1 MGGVMAKLIQK
12 NTTIPTKAGQT
23 FSTAVD
29 NQPGVTVKAFQGER
43 ELVKFN
49 KLLGEFSL
57 EGIDPAPRGV
67 PQIEITFDIDA
78 NGIMH
83 VSAKDKSTGKENKIV
98 IKSSSGLTDAEIQQ
112 MIKDAELNAES
123 DKEARELI
131 EIKNNSEAHI
141 HRVRADMKSASIAET
156 EKHAINSAIADLEE
170 AIKTDDKQA
179 IADKLSAL
187 FNVSNVIEE
196 AKAKAQ
202 TEQQGSQDPNV
213 VDAEVK
219 EAS

>member
-1 MGGVMAKLIQK
+1 M
-12 NTTIPTKAGQT
+12 
-23 FSTAVD
+23 
-29 NQPGVTVKAFQGER
+29 
-43 ELVKFN
+43 
-49 KLLGEFSL
+49 LGEFSL
-57 EGIDPAPRGV
+57 EGIAPAPRGI

-83 VSAKDKSTGKENKIV
+83 VSAKDKNTGKENKIV

-131 EIKNNSEAHI
+131 EVKNNSEAQI
-141 HRVRADMKSASIAET
+141 HRIRTDIKSASIAET
-156 EKHAINSAIADLEE
+156 EKDTINKAIVDLEE
-170 AIKTDDKQA
+170 AMKTDDKKA
-179 IADKLSAL
+179 IADKLGEL
-187 FNVSNVIEE
+187 LTTSNVLEE
-196 AKAKAQ
+196 AKARAQ